1 MITHSLGNLQKVSKK
16 QYLNLRS
23 GWGASLIVIAAVY
36 VLLVAV
42 GVVGKGF
49 NLTFGGRESL
59 AGMFEFTTN
68 PLIGLLV
75 GILVTTIHQSSNT
88 CITT

>member
-1 MITHSLGNLQKVSKK
+1 MSKK
-16 QYLNLRS
+16 QCLNFRS
-23 GWGASLIVIAAVY
+23 GWGASLIIIAAVY

-49 NLTFGGRESL
+49 NLTFGDRDSL
-59 AGMFEFTTN
+59 ASLFEFATN

-75 GILVTTIHQSSNT
+75 GILVTTILQSFNT